1 MNVILFDN
9 QYRADL
15 LPLTF
20 TRPQSFIRIGILTI
34 TEKWER
40 LLGVKASFLTHASL
54 SDKFKVAFE
63 KENLFVA
70 GSFCP
75 VPEILKQLQDLKP
88 GEALRSGDDI
98 VAFCGDQTLWQHYQT
113 DGASVFSKTFIV
125 NGDLI
130 NITKVYDVFMHN
142 DAALRL
148 DFAEMI
154 KDGGS
159 WPLSNTVNIIGDLYQ
174 NDGTPNIFLEEGAVV
189 EYATINL
196 TKGPVYIGKNAEI
209 MEGATIRGS
218 LAMLNDSKINMGA
231 KIYGSTTLGPHVKVG
246 GEVNNAVIFGY
257 SNKGHDGFLGNAVI
271 GEWCNLGADTNN
283 SNLKNDYSNVR
294 VWNYNSKSF
303 ERTKMQFCG
312 LIMGDHSKAGINTM
326 FNTATVV
333 GVGANIYGSGFPRT
347 FLPSFIMGGREG
359 MKVNTVKNISA
370 MAKRMMERRGIEFTE
385 NDEAIFEYIYNETE
399 NFRRGI

>member
-1 MNVILFDN
+1 MNLILFDN
-9 QYRADL
+9 QYRAQL

-20 TRPQSFIRIGILTI
+20 TRPQAHIRIGILTVA
-34 TEKWER
+34 EKWER
-40 LLGVKASFLTHASL
+40 LLGVTASYLTQPYL
-54 SDKFKVAFE
+54 SGKYKVTY
-63 KENLFVA
+63 KKQNLFVA

-75 VPEILKQLQDLKP
+75 VPETLKQLQDLKP

-98 VAFCGDQTLWQHYQT
+98 VAFCGDKALWLDYCN
-113 DGASVFSKTFIV
+113 DGASVFNKSFII

-130 NITKVYDVFMHN
+130 NVTRVYDIFMNN

-148 DFAEMI
+148 DFAELI

-159 WPLSNTVNIIGDLYQ
+159 WALSNTVNVIGDIYQ

-209 MEGATIRGS
+209 MEGASIRGS

-246 GEVNNAVIFGY
+246 GEVNNSVIFGY

-294 VWNYNSKSF
+294 VWNYSSNSF
-303 ERTKMQFCG
+303 ERTNMQFCG

-347 FLPSFIMGGREG
+347 FLPSYIMGGREG
-359 MKVNTVKNISA
+359 MKANSVKSVSS

-385 NDEAIFEYIYNETE
+385 HDEAIFEYIYNETE
-399 NFRRGI
+399 VYRKGI